1 MIIMHNNRIKE
12 ITCKMST
19 NIIALG
25 GVFSLASFSQCE
37 ECRGWGLGAVG
48 RRDEVGSGVGC
59 GGTGGDVA

>member
-25 GVFSLASFSQCE
+25 GCSLSLLFHNVRSA
-37 ECRGWGLGAVG
+37 RGGGLELLEGEMRRWGVAWDAV
-48 RRDEVGSGVGC
+48 ELAE
-59 GGTGGDVA
+59 T